1 MAEDAKVAREAKL
14 AQLLN
19 QTFEH
24 HNQIS
29 STPKIQRV
37 PLFWRQN
44 PDFYKYCI
52 PKMISF
58 GPIHHGNENLKQ
70 QGQHLKSQWTSLYI
84 EEYSKQVPLYN
95 GDKQKAANYLYGV
108 VQEYIGELK
117 ELFAEDVIE
126 GYSDEELIWMLFED
140 DGTH

>member
-1 MAEDAKVAREAKL
+1 
-14 AQLLN
+14 
-19 QTFEH
+19 
-24 HNQIS
+24 
-29 STPKIQRV
+29 
-37 PLFWRQN
+37 
-44 PDFYKYCI
+44 
-52 PKMISF
+52 MISF
-58 GPIHHGNENLKQ
+58 GPIHHGNQNLKQ
-70 QGQHLKSQWTSLYI
+70 QGQHLKSQWASLYI